1 MKISVELTLAPLK
14 DNYVPI
20 IKSFIKKLRKLKVII
35 NETPL
40 STQIYGEY
48 DEVMN
53 MIIPMIRKTFEDEDA
68 VMLHIKMMKGDR
80 SQYEPDF

>member
-14 DNYVPI
+14 DNYVPT
-20 IKSFIKKLRKLKVII
+20 IKRFIKKLRKFKVII

>member
-14 DNYVPI
+14 DNYVPT
-20 IKSFIKKLRKLKVII
+20 IKSFIKKLRTLRVTI

-48 DEVMN
+48 DEIMN
-53 MIIPMIRKTFEDEDA
+53 IIIPVIRKTFEDEDA
-68 VMLHIKMMKGDR
+68 VMLHIKMIKGDR
-80 SQYEPDF
+80 SKYEPDF

>member
-14 DNYVPI
+14 DNYVPT
-20 IKSFIKKLRKLKVII
+20 IKKFYKKLRKLKVII

>member
-14 DNYVPI
+14 NNYVAT
-20 IKSFIKKLRKLKVII
+20 IKSFIKKIRKLGVII

-68 VMLHIKMMKGDR
+68 VMLHIKMIKGDR

>member
-1 MKISVELTLAPLK
+1 MKVSVELTLAPLK
-14 DNYVPI
+14 NNYVPI
-20 IKSFIKKLRKLKVII
+20 IKSFIKKLRKLNVTIK
-35 NETPL
+35 ETPL

-48 DEVMN
+48 DEIMN

-68 VMLHIKMMKGDR
+68 VMLHIKMIKGDR

>member
-14 DNYVPI
+14 DNYVPT

-48 DEVMN
+48 DEIMN
-53 MIIPMIRKTFEDEDA
+53 MIIPMIRKTFEEEDA
-68 VMLHIKMMKGDR
+68 VMLNIKMIKGDR

>member
-1 MKISVELTLAPLK
+1 MKVSVELTLAPLK
-14 DNYVPI
+14 NNYVPI
-20 IKSFIKKLRKLKVII
+20 IKSFIKKLRKLRFII

-48 DEVMN
+48 DEIMN
-53 MIIPMIRKTFEDEDA
+53 MIKPMIRKTFEDEDA
-68 VMLHIKMMKGDR
+68 VMLHIKIIKGDR

>member
-1 MKISVELTLAPLK
+1 MKISAELTLAPLK
-14 DNYVPI
+14 NNYVPT

-68 VMLHIKMMKGDR
+68 VMLHIKMIKGDR

>member
-1 MKISVELTLAPLK
+1 MH
-14 DNYVPI
+14 
-20 IKSFIKKLRKLKVII
+20 FIKKLRKFKVII